1 MNWEGGRNEYYRSQS
16 KAESGVICVLCG
28 VLMLTLA
35 VILAVGNLLG
45 VIG

>member
-1 MNWEGGRNEYYRSQS
+1 MNWEGGRNEYYHSQS
-16 KAESGVICVLCG
+16 KQESGIICVLCG
-28 VLMLTLA
+28 AAMLTLA